1 MMRKACS
8 STSMQDTP
16 CDSVPA
22 VAAGRC
28 FADGAQYVRNDA
40 RGKVPSR
47 AHDEAISVDLDVAH
61 LRRRLQAAGNLD
73 EDMVYGY
80 VVATVQP
87 VQGPFQQRGS
97 GPNWQGNL
105 ITLCT
110 CKHTMRATLK
120 PEEWMRGKWVVG
132 LTGWSRAF
140 ANTQSLVYLMKIGSA
155 YSSHAELVQSLQNA
169 GLSAVVA
176 AKDASVHPL
185 GDIMT
190 PSQSGFD
197 WHDPFAYSAPVL
209 GHAHRKTED
218 STDWHRDVDH
228 RTKWGT
234 RPALL
239 VGDPEHSF
247 RWTRPIVQRCKPG
260 HTRPYRIWSLRE
272 FLNDLEEV
280 RA

>member
-8 STSMQDTP
+8 STSLQNKP

-28 FADGAQYVRNDA
+28 FADGAQHVRNDA
-40 RGKVPSR
+40 RGKGPAC

-87 VQGPFQQRGS
+87 VQGQFQQRGS
-97 GPNWQGNL
+97 GPNWQGGL

-132 LTGWSRAF
+132 LTGWNRAF
-140 ANTQSLVYLMKIGSA
+140 AKTQSLVYLMRVDKA
-155 YSSHAELVQSLQNA
+155 YSSHAELVQYLRNS

-176 AKDASVHPL
+176 SKDASVHPL

-190 PSQSGFD
+190 PSQSVFD
-197 WHDPFAYSAPVL
+197 WNDPFAYSVPVL
-209 GHAHRKTED
+209 GHVHRQTKD
-218 STDWHRDVDH
+218 STYWHRDVA
-228 RTKWGT
+228 RTEKGT
-234 RPALL
+234 IPALL

-260 HTRPYRIWSLRE
+260 HTRPYRKWSLRE
-272 FLNDLEEV
+272 FLSDLEEV